1 MVSKIYQTPD
11 QYPVQEPEKGPSKAL
26 TLQSLKQSVE
36 DKQREFAGNDQIS
49 PQLQNLHEHLALL
62 EEHSD
67 YVAAH
72 PELLANLDAHLK
84 LLSEGS
90 PDNAEALQVCIMILS
105 TVLTDIISIEVAHG
119 KAKQIYVRGDRE
131 TSEHVYST
139 PRDTSGTLGK
149 IEYARHEAELRREL
163 EIQTEIRERVPE
175 ATAHLAIDAK
185 EVTKPEERVHG
196 KFTVKSAKADGDL
209 QRTLAENPSKI
220 GNPLVALAGLATGL
234 SDLHRAQYTHGDMK
248 RDNVFVYGDQLKLA
262 DLGKAKKQS
271 PTDDAFYTGN
281 PRHEPPEGRQSQASD
296 VYGLGE
302 IFVETLESQ
311 VLQGRRSLLDVPEKD
326 RKSVQPGENRSG
338 FEQYLIEH
346 KDCTQT
352 ETTTLKGKFSVLGR
366 RIARSV
372 TTPSADQLVKADEA
386 VGKYVDE
393 LINELKELPEYK
405 DNPEAQMALDEMGK
419 LIKGMMKA
427 DPSQRLTSEQ
437 VREQCQQI
445 ISTFQRTPSP
455 GPSNT
460 L

>member
-1 MVSKIYQTPD
+1 MISRVYQTPD
-11 QYPVQEPEKGPSKAL
+11 QYPVQEPGKGPSKAL

-36 DKQREFAGNDQIS
+36 DKQREFVGNDQIT
-49 PQLQNLHEHLALL
+49 PQLQNLQEHLALL

-72 PELLANLDAHLK
+72 PELLDTLDAHLK
-84 LLSEGS
+84 MLSEGA
-90 PDNAEALQVCIMILS
+90 PHNAEVLQTCIMILS
-105 TVLTDIISIEVAHG
+105 TVLTDIIAIEIAHG
-119 KAKQIYVRGDRE
+119 KAKQIYARGDRAAA
-131 TSEHVYST
+131 EHVYST

-175 ATAHLAIDAK
+175 ATAHLAIDAE

-196 KFTVKSAKADGDL
+196 KFTVKSTKADGDL

-220 GNPLVALAGLATGL
+220 GNPLVALAGLAIGL

-271 PTDDAFYTGN
+271 PTDEAFYTGN

-302 IFVETLESQ
+302 IFVETLETK
-311 VLQGRRSLLDVPEKD
+311 VLRGRRSLRDVQEKD
-326 RKSVQPGENRSG
+326 RKSVQPDENRSG
-338 FEQYLIEH
+338 FERYLIEH
-346 KDCTQT
+346 RDCTQT
-352 ETTTLKGKFSVLGR
+352 ETTTLRGKFSVLGR

-372 TTPSADQLVKADEA
+372 TTPSTDQLAKADKA
-386 VGKYVDE
+386 VGDYIDD
-393 LINELKELPEYK
+393 LIHELKELPEYK
-405 DNPEAQMALDEMGK
+405 DNPEAQKALDETGE

-427 DPSQRLTSEQ
+427 DPSQRLSSEQ
-437 VREQCQQI
+437 VREKCLQI
-445 ISTFQRTPSP
+445 TSAFQRTPSP
-455 GPSNT
+455 GPSST